1 MGIGPC
7 TKTPLTAL
15 AIYKPADVRPIL
27 AAYRG
32 TDIPRTYAEREAA
45 DKRAHIEA
53 WEEKKQKQ
61 GGRGRGMDV
70 RISSLFSAGVSV
82 TFTRLPLF
90 PFLPCGPMSHIL
102 LSTFLSFSILH
113 PPN

>member
-1 MGIGPC
+1 MRIGPC

-82 TFTRLPLF
+82 TFTRLPFF
-90 PFLPCGPMSHIL
+90 PFPCGSMSLTFSYPPSSHF
-102 LSTFLSFSILH
+102 STIH
-113 PPN
+113 PLN